1 MGAPSIAGMK
11 ELMVPLDGSE
21 ASVRSVPVAGR
32 LAGRLGLDV
41 RLFSAG
47 GNDSA
52 SWMQNVAERLLPG
65 LEVAVDTAPAGNP
78 VEAIVAAAGHD
89 RVVCMATAGS
99 LLPHKGHVGSVAEGV
114 VRRIGRPVA
123 LVGPQMEPN
132 PGDNT
137 QRVVVPV
144 DGSKLSEASLEVA
157 GDLARAL
164 GVPAWVI
171 TNIDRKTEAAA
182 RASMEGDL
190 IATESGYVGR
200 LARSLGKR
208 IGIEVEYEVLHGDD
222 PARAIVDF
230 AGDDGTIVMTTHG
243 RSGLNRLFAGSVT
256 TGVVAHS
263 RRAVFVWRPEV
274 AESAT
279 SPGTPS

>member
-1 MGAPSIAGMK
+1 MAGMK
-11 ELMVPLDGSE
+11 EVMVPLDGSE

-32 LAGRLGLDV
+32 LASRLGLDV

-89 RVVCMATAGS
+89 RMACMATAGS

-171 TNIDRKTEAAA
+171 TNIDQKTEAAA

-263 RRAVFVWRPEV
+263 QRAVFVWRPEV
-274 AESAT
+274 AE
-279 SPGTPS
+279 